1 VSIYV
6 KSDDIPGPIEV
17 KDFEKTFE
25 VDSISY
31 GVSRMIG
38 SRTGVYKADSK
49 LIDISDFALMKR
61 YDSASTKL
69 LTESFAGKLMP
80 KWVISLTRQDNESAI
95 TYCEITLE
103 DVVIASYSSAA
114 ANGGGEPTESIS
126 LSFGKITVKNTPAKA
141 DGTAGTPASTGWN
154 RLANT
159 KI

>member
-17 KDFEKTFE
+17 KGFENTFE
-25 VDSISY
+25 VDSLSY
-31 GVSRMIG
+31 GVSRTIG
-38 SRTGVYKADSK
+38 PRTGVYKADSK
-49 LIDISDFALMKR
+49 LIDITDVTLVKR

-69 LTESFAGKLMP
+69 LTESFAGKLMS
-80 KWVISLTRQDNESAI
+80 KWVISLTRQDNTAAI

-103 DVVIASYSSAA
+103 DVVITSYSAA
-114 ANGGGEPTESIS
+114 AASGNGEPTESFS
-126 LSFGKITVKNTPAKA
+126 LSFGKITVKNTPAKS

-154 RLANT
+154 RVSNT